1 VLNLYDLTKGTY
13 RVFRAVSYPDYPD
26 SLVLFDVEVRAEKS
40 EWATSIYVNGA
51 YDGPTDVVATQDYQ
65 LEWRIDDRKLL
76 ESGAA
81 ELLLSS
87 GARVRQ
93 SWSSIITPVTRSAK
107 QPAVFRK
114 FPREGELA
122 NLSIS
127 PFKVAKRTLR
137 YEWEG
142 TVKKASENAR

>member
-1 VLNLYDLTKGTY
+1 VLNLYDLTKGAY
-13 RVFRAVSYPDYPD
+13 RVFRAVTYPDHPQ
-26 SLVLFDVEVRAEKS
+26 SLVLFDTEVRAEKS
-40 EWATSIYVNGA
+40 EWATSIVVNGV
-51 YDGPTDVVATQDYQ
+51 YDGPIDVAATHDYQ

-76 ESGAA
+76 ESGVA

-87 GARVRQ
+87 GVRLRQ
-93 SWSSIITPVTRSAK
+93 FWSSIITPVTRSAR

-114 FPREGELA
+114 FPREGERA

-127 PFKVAKRTLR
+127 PFKVTKRTLR

-142 TVKKASENAR
+142 TVRKASENTL